1 MGVNTDAASGQITST
16 AGSPAA
22 GLFAIGPLRRGTL
35 WESTAVPEI
44 RSQAQQLAKLLVG

>member
-1 MGVNTDAASGQITST
+1 MGVNTDAVGGQITSA

-44 RSQAQQLAKLLVG
+44 RSQAQQLARLLVG